1 MRCLRLAALGEHLQ
15 NQIEQ
20 QPFSL
25 PLVFRQIIPPDVV
38 ASLRQIAEGENS
50 ESSSTLSCAYLVQEL
65 ASHAVL
71 MRLERLTGLS
81 RLLPDPQLISGGCRS
96 GVIEVPS
103 VHPETGLTHA
113 LSLRIDISDNADAG
127 DGVLYCVGDTEV
139 TPRFLMHYYYSPFSP
154 RG

>member
-1 MRCLRLAALGEHLQ
+1 MRYLRLAALGEHLQ

-25 PLVFRQIIPPDVV
+25 PLVFRQILPPDAVM
-38 ASLRQIAEGENS
+38 SLRQIAEGENN
-50 ESSSTLSCAYLVQEL
+50 ESFASSCAYLVQEL

-81 RLLPDPQLISGGCRS
+81 RLIPDPQLIGGGCQS
-96 GVIEVPS
+96 GLVEVPS

-113 LSLRIDISDNADAG
+113 LSLSIDISGNADAG
-127 DGVLYCVGDTEV
+127 DGVLYCAGDTAV
-139 TPRFLMHYYYSPFSP
+139 MPRFLMHYYYSPFSP
-154 RG
+154 RE